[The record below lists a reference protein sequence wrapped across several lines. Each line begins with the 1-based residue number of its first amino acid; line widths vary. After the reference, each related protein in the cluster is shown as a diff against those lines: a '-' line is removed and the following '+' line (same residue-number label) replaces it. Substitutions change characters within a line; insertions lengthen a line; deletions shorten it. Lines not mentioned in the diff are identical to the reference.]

1 MDAKADDPPRV
12 LVHHYQHPMASQDRR
27 LAPEQVDAPQ
37 AILRMPQER
46 QPGRTTRVGGRSRVR
61 SEHSAH
67 HVLVD
72 VDRKGARDRLCD
84 PRTAPPGVA
93 PLHVDEGILTSAL
106 DGPWGPVRRRVGEN
120 SQRYLR
126 VRRAR
131 WNSRIVDG
139 LSTIAER
146 ITRAGRMNSA
156 HTPARIRSDAQR
168 FGARCRE
175 RFRMSS
181 CCLTK
186 TDSATTARSQ
196 AAGAHQPGQG
206 GDQVHQQDDRV
217 AHRNILA
224 TTPRIT
230 KLDNLNGLRAE

>member
-1 MDAKADDPPRV
+1 MSTAKASAICCAIRGQPHLGLRRFMST
-12 LVHHYQHPMASQDRR
+12 MAS
-27 LAPEQVDAPQ
+27 
-37 AILRMPQER
+37 
-46 QPGRTTRVGGRSRVR
+46 
-61 SEHSAH
+61 
-67 HVLVD
+67 
-72 VDRKGARDRLCD
+72 
-84 PRTAPPGVA
+84 
-93 PLHVDEGILTSAL
+93 TSAL

-156 HTPARIRSDAQR
+156 HTPARIRSDAPEIRRPVPRAIQNEQLLLDQDR
-168 FGARCRE
+168 FSHDRP
-175 RFRMSS
+175 
-181 CCLTK
+181 
-186 TDSATTARSQ
+186 Q

>member
-1 MDAKADDPPRV
+1 MLHRLSFACPRNVSQDGPPEWGAGRECVASTRRTTSLSMSTAKASAICWAIRGQPHRG
-12 LVHHYQHPMASQDRR
+12 LRRFMSTMAS
-27 LAPEQVDAPQ
+27 
-37 AILRMPQER
+37 
-46 QPGRTTRVGGRSRVR
+46 
-61 SEHSAH
+61 
-67 HVLVD
+67 
-72 VDRKGARDRLCD
+72 
-84 PRTAPPGVA
+84 
-93 PLHVDEGILTSAL
+93 TSAL

-186 TDSATTARSQ
+186 TDSATTDRRP
-196 AAGAHQPGQG
+196 PGPISRA
-206 GDQVHQQDDRV
+206 RV
-217 AHRNILA
+217 AIRCTSRMIGS
-224 TTPRIT
+224 RIGT
-230 KLDNLNGLRAE
+230 S

>member
-1 MDAKADDPPRV
+1 
-12 LVHHYQHPMASQDRR
+12 MAS
-27 LAPEQVDAPQ
+27 
-37 AILRMPQER
+37 
-46 QPGRTTRVGGRSRVR
+46 
-61 SEHSAH
+61 
-67 HVLVD
+67 
-72 VDRKGARDRLCD
+72 
-84 PRTAPPGVA
+84 
-93 PLHVDEGILTSAL
+93 TSAL

-139 LSTIAER
+139 LSTIRAHEQCTHAGEDPIRRAEIR
-146 ITRAGRMNSA
+146 RPVPRAIQNEQLLL
-156 HTPARIRSDAQR
+156 DQDR
-168 FGARCRE
+168 FSHDRP
-175 RFRMSS
+175 
-181 CCLTK
+181 
-186 TDSATTARSQ
+186 Q
-196 AAGAHQPGQG
+196 AARAHQPGQG

>member
-1 MDAKADDPPRV
+1 MLHRLSFACPRNVSQAGPPAWGAGRECV
-12 LVHHYQHPMASQDRR
+12 ASTRRTTSLSMSTATASAICWAIRGQPHRGLRRFMSTMAS
-27 LAPEQVDAPQ
+27 
-37 AILRMPQER
+37 
-46 QPGRTTRVGGRSRVR
+46 
-61 SEHSAH
+61 
-67 HVLVD
+67 
-72 VDRKGARDRLCD
+72 
-84 PRTAPPGVA
+84 
-93 PLHVDEGILTSAL
+93 TSAL

-168 FGARCRE
+168 FSARCRE

-181 CCLTK
+181 CC
-186 TDSATTARSQ
+186 
-196 AAGAHQPGQG
+196 
-206 GDQVHQQDDRV
+206 
-217 AHRNILA
+217 
-224 TTPRIT
+224 
-230 KLDNLNGLRAE
+230 

>member
-1 MDAKADDPPRV
+1 MPWCTTP
-12 LVHHYQHPMASQDRR
+12 
-27 LAPEQVDAPQ
+27 
-37 AILRMPQER
+37 LRAE
-46 QPGRTTRVGGRSRVR
+46 RVGGEFVGIRHRSIFGSREPRV
-61 SEHSAH
+61 
-67 HVLVD
+67 
-72 VDRKGARDRLCD
+72 
-84 PRTAPPGVA
+84 PREVVA
-93 PLHVDEGILTSAL
+93 MASTSAL
-106 DGPWGPVRRRVGEN
+106 DGPWGPVRRRLGEN

-186 TDSATTARSQ
+186 TDPATTDRRP
-196 AAGAHQPGQG
+196 PGPISRA
-206 GDQVHQQDDRV
+206 RV
-217 AHRNILA
+217 AIRCTSRMIGSRIGTSSRPLPGSPNLIISTDCGLSSNSPPTGHA
-224 TTPRIT
+224 TLPGARIVGDRGRSRHPR
-230 KLDNLNGLRAE
+230 GS

>member
-1 MDAKADDPPRV
+1 MSGRPIKRT
-12 LVHHYQHPMASQDRR
+12 
-27 LAPEQVDAPQ
+27 
-37 AILRMPQER
+37 LR
-46 QPGRTTRVGGRSRVR
+46 R

-72 VDRKGARDRLCD
+72 VDRNGERDLLCD

-93 PLHVDEGILTSAL
+93 RFMSTMASTSAL

-168 FGARCRE
+168 FGGRCRE

-181 CCLTK
+181 YCLTK
-186 TDSATTARSQ
+186 TDSVTTDRRP
-196 AAGAHQPGQG
+196 PGPISRA
-206 GDQVHQQDDRV
+206 RV
-217 AHRNILA
+217 AIRCTSRMIGS
-224 TTPRIT
+224 RIGT
-230 KLDNLNGLRAE
+230 S

>member
-1 MDAKADDPPRV
+1 MLHRLSFACPRNVSQDGPPEWGAGRECVASTRRTTSLSMSTAKASAICCAIRGQPHRG
-12 LVHHYQHPMASQDRR
+12 LRRFMSTMAS
-27 LAPEQVDAPQ
+27 
-37 AILRMPQER
+37 
-46 QPGRTTRVGGRSRVR
+46 
-61 SEHSAH
+61 
-67 HVLVD
+67 
-72 VDRKGARDRLCD
+72 
-84 PRTAPPGVA
+84 
-93 PLHVDEGILTSAL
+93 TSAW

-120 SQRYLR
+120 SQRYWR

-181 CCLTK
+181 GCLTK
-186 TDSATTARSQ
+186 TDSATTDRRP
-196 AAGAHQPGQG
+196 PGPISRA
-206 GDQVHQQDDRV
+206 RV
-217 AHRNILA
+217 AIRGTSRMIGS
-224 TTPRIT
+224 RIGT
-230 KLDNLNGLRAE
+230 S